1 MGIILVKK
9 EGYIFIMIYLIY
21 PTCKISKNN
30 FYCEIN
36 NKETFE
42 ILLSI
47 YSKNIENFELS
58 FSFMS
63 SGLAIIKKLNDN
75 NLLPFDNLQERN
87 QSLKN
92 ILRKIWKKLKK
103 D

>member
-1 MGIILVKK
+1 
-9 EGYIFIMIYLIY
+9 
-21 PTCKISKNN
+21 
-30 FYCEIN
+30 
-36 NKETFE
+36 
-42 ILLSI
+42 
-47 YSKNIENFELS
+47 
-58 FSFMS
+58 MS